1 MTTNAPPKPK
11 AATTTMNEL
20 KLIIKGILLEM
31 ISDGTLPAAMKTY
44 ETLTEGAKPVYQQQ
58 QHIRPAQSHPGFIS
72 EQQRAAMN
80 ANAVFGDDPAMA
92 DIFADTLANA
102 PGAMLEEQSRLD
114 AMLAH
119 QQRQMPPVPEMGA
132 AFPRNMMP
140 PRDEAAVS
148 MLNEQ
153 QNIIPNAPAA
163 NRWAEL
169 AFSKSSLPKP
179 NQPGFLPG
187 KR

>member
-11 AATTTMNEL
+11 AATTTKNEL
-20 KLIIKGILLEM
+20 KQIIKGILLEM

-44 ETLTEGAKPVYQQQ
+44 ETLTEGAKPVYQQ
-58 QHIRPAQSHPGFIS
+58 HIRPAQSHPGFIS

-80 ANAVFGDDPAMA
+80 ANAVFGADPAMA

-119 QQRQMPPVPEMGA
+119 QQRQAPVPEMGA

-153 QNIIPNAPAA
+153 QNIIPGAPAS